1 MASATIAGHAG
12 GNGSQR
18 SSAASTRA
26 RALVRNSASESVTTS
41 TALGILGGKRR
52 RRRLQLTALV
62 EDLDAALRLLELRV
76 AEARELDAAFVE
88 RERLLEREIPFFQL
102 LDDRFELGDRRFEV
116 FDRRFGHVSAL
127 SKHEGCEG

>member
-12 GNGSQR
+12 GDGSHC

-26 RALVRNSASESVTTS
+26 RAPARNSASGSVTTS
-41 TALGILGGKRR
+41 TALGIVGGKRR
-52 RRRLQLTALV
+52 RRRLELAALV

-88 RERLLEREIPFFQL
+88 RERLLQREVAL
-102 LDDRFELGDRRFEV
+102 FEL
-116 FDRRFGHVSAL
+116 L
-127 SKHEGCEG
+127 